1 MPTETPEV
9 PTLAEAAAAV
19 EAFIAPARAVFHRGG
34 VVHLTVCPGDGTR
47 YALTFVPPTTS
58 AWWTSSPYADPALS
72 PEQALL
78 IVHTLDRSVI
88 ITPTGYP
95 VDNFVAEK
103 LRTDNRFTVLAVG
116 LAWFLMVGNAPERA
130 AEAFAGVIREEPGKP
145 NPLTEW
151 DLSRFTVE
159 SGA

>member
-19 EAFIAPARAVFHRGG
+19 EAFIAPARAVFQRGG
-34 VVHLTVCPGDGTR
+34 VVHLTLCPGDGTR
-47 YALTFVPPTTS
+47 YAVTFVPPTGA
-58 AWWTSSPYADPALS
+58 AWWTDSPYPDPALDR
-72 PEQALL
+72 EQALL
-78 IVHTLDRSVI
+78 IVHTLNRAVI

-103 LRTDNRFTVLAVG
+103 LGTDNRFTVLAVG
-116 LAWFLMVGNAPERA
+116 LAWFLMVGNTPAQAE
-130 AEAFAGVIREEPGKP
+130 EAFAGVIREEPGKP

-151 DLSRFTVE
+151 TLDRFTLAAG
-159 SGA
+159 S